1 MLGELE
7 EKSGSSES
15 SAAKNARNKS
25 LPKKASKLSKEFGEE
40 SDEEYSDDIPVDD
53 DASGSSN
60 DKKMIELKNQMRESL
75 GE

>member
-15 SAAKNARNKS
+15 SAAKNRNKS

-40 SDEEYSDDIPVDD
+40 SDEEYSDDIPIDD

-60 DKKMIELKNQMRESL
+60 DKKMIELKN
-75 GE
+75 